1 MKTNHL
7 HAFTRTTDT
16 LALVPIFLGNLAQ
29 GQRAAGEPALT
40 ITDLAEVAH
49 RVNSVIAPGLMAFV
63 TPTNTPGMPWGA
75 VVADAH
81 GHVCATAC
89 SADAQGLADLIIG
102 KLRPL
107 AGSGEASP

>member
-1 MKTNHL
+1 MKTKHL
-7 HAFTRTTDT
+7 HAFTRTGDT
-16 LALVPIFLGNLAQ
+16 LALVPICLGSLAL
-29 GQRAAGEPALT
+29 GQRAADAPAST
-40 ITDLAEVAH
+40 SNDLAEVSR

-81 GHVCATAC
+81 GHVCATAR
-89 SADAQGLADLIIG
+89 SADAQGLADLIRT

-107 AGSGEASP
+107 AGSGEVSP